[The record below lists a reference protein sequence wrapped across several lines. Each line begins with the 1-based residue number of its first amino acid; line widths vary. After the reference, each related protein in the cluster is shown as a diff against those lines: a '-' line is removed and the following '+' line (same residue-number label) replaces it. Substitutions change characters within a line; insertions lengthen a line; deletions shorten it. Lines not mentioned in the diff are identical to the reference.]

1 MTSRVRAATRAAVAH
16 AEMTEDAFAVI
27 ERRTL
32 RARFWRLAVGGIG
45 LFWVCALLAL
55 MR

>member
-1 MTSRVRAATRAAVAH
+1 MTSRVRAATRAAMAH
-16 AEMTEDAFAVI
+16 AETTDQTLAVI
-27 ERRTL
+27 ERHNF
-32 RARFWRLAVGGIG
+32 RARVWRLAIGGIG

>member
-1 MTSRVRAATRAAVAH
+1 MTSRVRAATRVAMAH
-16 AEMTEDAFAVI
+16 TEMTHEALTMI
-27 ERRTL
+27 ERHSL
-32 RARFWRLAVGGIG
+32 RARFWRLAIGGVG